1 MALVEDLRT
10 RHLNSHTAVDG
21 RVTRTGNRR
30 RTRAVGRTTHEL
42 GCWKSQRFRKRIEEI
57 CGSVGVQG
65 VQRHTRFR
73 GRHRA
78 EASLELALAA
88 CHHVRSPRLLADA
101 PP

>member
-30 RTRAVGRTTHEL
+30 RTRAVGRTTHEM
-42 GCWKSQRFRKRIEEI
+42 GCWKSQRFRTRIEEI
-57 CGSVGVQG
+57 FGSVRVRG
-65 VQRHTRFR
+65 VQRHTR
-73 GRHRA
+73 GRRRA
-78 EASLELALAA
+78 EASFVLALAYNLI
-88 CHHVRSPRLLADA
+88 RSPRLLGDA